1 MTGDACR
8 RRSPLACDADPRGRP
23 HPPSCVRTAVP
34 QPIEIKLYSDH
45 KDALIQTAKRVADAI
60 GAIPGV
66 VDVSAGVVKTLEG
79 SDITITTDNGV
90 MVNNAKVIK
99 TDVMA
104 SNGVIHVIDTVLM
117 PN

>member
-23 HPPSCVRTAVP
+23 QSPSWVRNAVP

-60 GAIPGV
+60 GVIPGV
-66 VDVSAGVVKTLEG
+66 VDVSAGVVLAGDAVEIVVDRDMAAQEG
-79 SDITITTDNGV
+79 IDPDQVTQQLNTWLSGLVTTQIWS
-90 MVNNAKVIK
+90 A
-99 TDVMA
+99 
-104 SNGVIHVIDTVLM
+104 
-117 PN
+117 